1 MTDDLVSFNML
12 IVSDVPGERE
22 LLRRAALGS
31 SFHVE
36 VAEIE
41 KCVDD
46 KPIRAHFFREN
57 VDFIFL
63 DSRMPKAGR
72 KAVIDAAA
80 EARGHPLVILVGP
93 ADIKTR
99 EVLTD
104 GLVFDG
110 ALAKPIDVA
119 EATKLIEV
127 CSRARLPKRVMVVDD
142 AGTVRS
148 VIRKILQNSRFRL
161 DVSDS
166 GDGVGALERVQKE
179 HFDLMF
185 LDCNMPGLDGFLV
198 CYQLRRDHPNVHVVM
213 MTGSKDR
220 TLEERARATGAK
232 DFLYKPFYA
241 HDIDAV
247 LHRLFGLAAP
257 QKKAALSAR

>member
-12 IVSDVPGERE
+12 VVSDASAERE
-22 LLRRAALGS
+22 LLRRAALAA
-31 SFHVE
+31 SFHIE
-36 VAEIE
+36 VSEIE
-41 KCVDD
+41 KCIDD
-46 KPIRAHFFREN
+46 KPVRAHFLREN

-80 EARGHPLVILVGP
+80 EARGHPLVVLVGP
-93 ADIKTR
+93 ADLKTR

-104 GLVFDG
+104 GLAFDSQ
-110 ALAKPIDVA
+110 LAKPIDLA
-119 EATKLIEV
+119 EATRLIDL
-127 CSRARLPKRVMVVDD
+127 CCRARLPKRVMVVDD

-148 VIRKILQNSRFRL
+148 VIRKILQNSRFPL
-161 DVSDS
+161 EVSDS

-198 CYQLRRDHPNVHVVM
+198 CYQLRRDHPNVQVVM

-220 TLEERARATGAK
+220 SLEDRARATGAK

-241 HDIDAV
+241 RDIDAV
-247 LHRLFGLAAP
+247 LHRLFDLATP
-257 QKKAALSAR
+257 QRKAELSAR

>member
-12 IVSDVPGERE
+12 VVSDAPAERD
-22 LLRRAALGS
+22 LLRRAALNA

-36 VAEIE
+36 VSEIE
-41 KCVDD
+41 KCVDAQ
-46 KPIRAHFFREN
+46 PIRSHFLREN

-72 KAVIDAAA
+72 QSVIDVAA
-80 EARGHPLVILVGP
+80 EARGHPLVVLVGP
-93 ADIKTR
+93 ADLKTR

-104 GLVFDG
+104 GLAFD
-110 ALAKPIDVA
+110 ALLAKPIDLT
-119 EATKLIEV
+119 EASTLIDV
-127 CSRARLPKRVMVVDD
+127 CSRARLPKRVMIVDD

-148 VIRKILQNSRFRL
+148 VIRKILQNSRFPL
-161 DVSDS
+161 EVSDS

-198 CYQLRRDHPNVHVVM
+198 CYQLRRDHPNVQVVM

-220 TLEERARATGAK
+220 GLEERARATGAK

-241 HDIDAV
+241 RDIDAV
-247 LHRLFGLAAP
+247 LHRMFGLAAP
-257 QKKAALSAR
+257 QKNAALTAR

>member
-1 MTDDLVSFNML
+1 MSDDLVSFNML
-12 IVSDVPGERE
+12 IVSDVPAERD
-22 LLRRAALGS
+22 LLRRAALNS

-36 VAEIE
+36 VSEIE

-46 KPIRAHFFREN
+46 KPIRAHFFRES

-63 DSRMPKAGR
+63 DSRMPKIGR

-80 EARGHPLVILVGP
+80 EAQGRPLVILVGP
-93 ADIKTR
+93 ADMKTR

-104 GLVFDG
+104 GLDFDS
-110 ALAKPIDVA
+110 ALAKPIDLV
-119 EATKLIEV
+119 EATRLIEA
-127 CSRARLPKRVMVVDD
+127 CARARLPKRVMIVDD

-148 VIRKILQNSRFRL
+148 VIRKILQSSRFRL
-161 DVSDS
+161 EVFDS
-166 GDGVGALERVQKE
+166 GDGVGALEQVQKD

-198 CYQLRRDHPNVHVVM
+198 CYQLRRDHPNVQVVM

-220 TLEERARATGAK
+220 NLEERARATGAK

-241 HDIDAV
+241 RDIDAV
-247 LHRLFGLAAP
+247 LHRLFGLATP
-257 QKKAALSAR
+257 QQKAVLNVR

>member
-12 IVSDVPGERE
+12 IVSDAPAERD
-22 LLRRAALGS
+22 LLRRAALNS

-36 VAEIE
+36 VSEIE
-41 KCVDD
+41 KCVDAQ
-46 KPIRAHFFREN
+46 PIRAHFFRES
-57 VDFIFL
+57 VDFILL

-80 EARGHPLVILVGP
+80 ETQGHPLVILVGP
-93 ADIKTR
+93 ADHKTR
-99 EVLTD
+99 EVITD
-104 GLVFDG
+104 GLAFDS
-110 ALAKPIDVA
+110 AIAKPIDLA
-119 EATKLIEV
+119 EATKLIDI
-127 CSRARLPKRVMVVDD
+127 CARARLPKRVMVVDD

-161 DVSDS
+161 EVSDS

-198 CYQLRRDHPNVHVVM
+198 CYQLRRDHPNVQVVM

-220 TLEERARATGAK
+220 GLEERARATGAK

-247 LHRLFGLAAP
+247 LHRLFGLAVP
-257 QKKAALSAR
+257 QKNVALTR